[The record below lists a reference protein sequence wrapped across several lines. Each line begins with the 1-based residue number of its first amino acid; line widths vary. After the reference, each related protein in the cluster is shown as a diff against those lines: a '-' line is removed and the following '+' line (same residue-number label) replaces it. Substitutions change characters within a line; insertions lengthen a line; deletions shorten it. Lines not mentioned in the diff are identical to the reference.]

1 MRCQRNKKNKKDK
14 KDKNTTVPTLIVITG
29 PTGVGKTAAAIK
41 VAQHLGCD
49 IINADSRQVFKGI
62 PIGTAAPTKEEQEL
76 VRHHFVQ
83 FKELDEYYSASQFE
97 ADVLS
102 LMTVL
107 WKGESGTGIH
117 TSPHSPLPSPLS
129 PLPSKLSPLNS
140 DYAVMCGGSMMYIDA
155 VCKGIDPIPD
165 ISDDIRNTVK
175 QEWQEHGLEPLLKEL
190 LMLDPIYFEQV
201 DKLNPKRVVHAIEVC
216 RQAGVPY
223 SSLRTGQAKPR
234 PFNIIK
240 IGLNIEREMLFD
252 RINHRVDAMIEQ
264 GLEAEARKVYH
275 LRHLNSLN
283 TVGYKEM
290 FAWFDGTMDRHTTI
304 ERIKKNTRVYAKKQ
318 LTWFKRDSHITWCKP
333 EDCLETILKLL

>member
-1 MRCQRNKKNKKDK
+1 MQH
-14 KDKNTTVPTLIVITG
+14 LIVITG
-29 PTGVGKTAAAIK
+29 PTGVGKTAAAIE
-41 VAQHLGCD
+41 VAQRLRCD

-62 PIGTAAPTKEEQEL
+62 PIGTAAPTPEEQTL

-97 ADVLS
+97 ADVMAL
-102 LMTVL
+102 
-107 WKGESGTGIH
+107 
-117 TSPHSPLPSPLS
+117 LPSLFE
-129 PLPSKLSPLNS
+129 KG
-140 DYAVMCGGSMMYIDA
+140 DYVVMCGGSMMYVDA
-155 VCKGIDPIPD
+155 VCNGIDPIPD
-165 ISDDIRNTVK
+165 ISDEVRQAVK
-175 QEWQEHGLEPLLKEL
+175 QEWQEKGLEPLLKEL
-190 LMLDPIYFEQV
+190 QRLDPIYYEQV

-223 SSLRTGQAKPR
+223 SSLRTGQTKQR

-240 IGLNIEREMLFD
+240 IGLNIEREMLFR

-264 GLEAEARKVYH
+264 GLEDEARSVYH

-290 FAWFDGTMDRHTTI
+290 FAYFDGTMDRHTAI

-318 LTWFKRDSHITWCKP
+318 LTWFKRDPDITWCTPDECKG
-333 EDCLETILKLL
+333 LSFNG